1 MARPHRPILSR
12 QLIATAALELVDS
25 TGRFTVP
32 ELAHKLG
39 VSVSSL
45 YHHVGGRADIVEGVR
60 GLLTR
65 PLTEL
70 PPADHWQQAVRA
82 WATAYRDGFAAHPA
96 AIPMLVGQTVS
107 NPETLGQ
114 YDRLAQIL
122 EEQAGLTGDALLV
135 AITMLDNLCLGAAL
149 DLAAPSEVWTADG
162 RDTALTRALAA
173 APDPDRERSRRTFER
188 QLELIITSLEVELTP
203 RT

>member
-1 MARPHRPILSR
+1 
-12 QLIATAALELVDS
+12 
-25 TGRFTVP
+25 
-32 ELAHKLG
+32 
-39 VSVSSL
+39 
-45 YHHVGGRADIVEGVR
+45 
-60 GLLTR
+60 
-65 PLTEL
+65 
-70 PPADHWQQAVRA
+70 
-82 WATAYRDGFAAHPA
+82 
-96 AIPMLVGQTVS
+96 MLVGQTVS

-114 YDRLAQIL
+114 YDRLAEIL